1 MSSSRISSNQAPRAT
16 WSTWSEATALIAF
29 GPNLRRTVSVALLVG
44 TIFFSMNQ
52 LPAVAAGQL
61 TLALVLK
68 GVLTYLVPLCVSNY
82 GILAAS
88 RARGVVVRTDKED
101 SDAGN

>member
-1 MSSSRISSNQAPRAT
+1 MSSSRMSSNQAPRAT
-16 WSTWSEATALIAF
+16 WSTWSEAMALIAF

-88 RARGVVVRTDKED
+88 RAHGVVVRTD
-101 SDAGN
+101 